1 MAAAE
6 EGIPENRGAVPEKL
20 TLRLSPD
27 VRIALEWMA
36 AKKGVTLGE
45 VIRQAISRE
54 KFLTEEVDRGS
65 SIIIEEK
72 NGRIKQLVFV

>member
-1 MAAAE
+1 MT
-6 EGIPENRGAVPEKL
+6 PENPPLENRSTVPEKL
-20 TLRLSPD
+20 TLRLAPD
-27 VRIALEWMA
+27 IRIALEWMA

-54 KFLTEEVDRGS
+54 KYLTDEIDRGS

-72 NGRIKQLVFV
+72 SGRIKQLVFV